1 MKVLFLTQYFPPEVG
16 APQNR
21 LFEIAVRLQKL
32 GCEMQILTAMPNY
45 PSMEIQD
52 AYKGKV
58 FVREQMSDMDVVRTW
73 IYAKPTSS
81 LVLRMLNYYSFAIL
95 AFFRGLFLGK
105 ADVVFVESPPLF
117 LGKTAWLLA
126 KIKGAKM
133 VFNVSDLWPESAEKL
148 GLVTN
153 QKALKLATILEEFL
167 YRKSNGISGQ
177 TQGIVANIKAR
188 FPNKPYLWLPNG
200 ADLQFYNPEL
210 NHDLNDLPDVF
221 KNGKKTFFY
230 GGIIG
235 HAQGLEIILDAA
247 AGYKER
253 TDVQFVLLGSGPEKE
268 GLIHKAKEMG
278 LDQVH
283 FLDPVAKSHMP
294 SILSTITAS
303 VIPLRRLDL
312 FKGAIP
318 SKIFEA
324 LAMEKPVLLGVE
336 GEAKDLF
343 VDQAQAALFF
353 EPENSTALQEQMQ
366 LVLDAGPALDL
377 RKTKGRAYVAQYFS
391 RDAAADRLCTFFK
404 KIHP

>member
-1 MKVLFLTQYFPPEVG
+1 
-16 APQNR
+16 
-21 LFEIAVRLQKL
+21 
-32 GCEMQILTAMPNY
+32 
-45 PSMEIQD
+45 
-52 AYKGKV
+52 
-58 FVREQMSDMDVVRTW
+58 
-73 IYAKPTSS
+73 
-81 LVLRMLNYYSFAIL
+81 
-95 AFFRGLFLGK
+95 
-105 ADVVFVESPPLF
+105 
-117 LGKTAWLLA
+117 
-126 KIKGAKM
+126 
-133 VFNVSDLWPESAEKL
+133 
-148 GLVTN
+148 
-153 QKALKLATILEEFL
+153 ALKLATILEEFL